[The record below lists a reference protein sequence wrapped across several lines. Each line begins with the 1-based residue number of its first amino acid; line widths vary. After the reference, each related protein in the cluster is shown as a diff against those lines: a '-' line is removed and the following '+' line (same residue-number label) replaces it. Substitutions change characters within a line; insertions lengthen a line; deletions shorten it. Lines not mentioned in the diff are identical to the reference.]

1 MRAFCVQVYQIIGDY
16 AKYQE
21 YRNVLEEWRISR
33 DAREAEQVP
42 VLVIAEYLRAAN
54 I

>member
-33 DAREAEQVP
+33 DAREAEQVT
-42 VLVIAEYLRAAN
+42 VFHWLLLN